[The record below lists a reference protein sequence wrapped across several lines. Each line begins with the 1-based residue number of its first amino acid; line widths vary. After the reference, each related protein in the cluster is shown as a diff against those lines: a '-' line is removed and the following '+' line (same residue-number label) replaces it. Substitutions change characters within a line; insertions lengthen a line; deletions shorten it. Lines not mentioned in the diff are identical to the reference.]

1 MTVEHTRLLR
11 LRSLLAAQAADQE
24 KRTLLIESLAAD
36 APNLTY
42 AGQLQRRYEIER
54 SLADVER
61 QLIRRAGTI
70 AGLRS
75 FEEPAASEA

>member
-1 MTVEHTRLLR
+1 MTVERTRLLR
-11 LRSLLAAQAADQE
+11 LRSLIAAQAADQQ
-24 KRTLLIESLAAD
+24 KRSLLIESLATD

-42 AGQLQRRYEIER
+42 SGQLHRRYELER
-54 SLADVER
+54 ALADVER

-75 FEEPAASEA
+75 YDEPAVSEA